1 MPIKNSE
8 KIIEDLSS
16 FFEKNETY
24 TRKEFLEYAKEV
36 YDNNFKKTK
45 KVVDENA
52 EKKPLNAYQLFMKEQ
67 RVILKKRENEKND
80 GSEKMK
86 STEIFKEIAGM
97 WKLQKSRIEAK
108 PDENK
113 LEKIDEETKEE
124 EKLKI
129 SNDEEPKEEE
139 KLKISNDEE
148 PKEEEK
154 LKISNDEEQ
163 NEAKLIEK
171 KSKKVSKETGEKP
184 KKKNGKWVNI

>member
-8 KIIEDLSS
+8 KIIEDLST

-36 YDNNFKKTK
+36 YDNNFKKMK

-67 RVILKKRENEKND
+67 RVIIKKRENEKSD

-108 PDENK
+108 ADDKVDDKK
-113 LEKIDEETKEE
+113 LEKIDEE
-124 EKLKI
+124 
-129 SNDEEPKEEE
+129 PKE
-139 KLKISNDEE
+139 
-148 PKEEEK
+148 

-163 NEAKLIEK
+163 NEAKVIEK
-171 KSKKVSKETGEKP
+171 KLKKGSKEVKENGEKP
-184 KKKNGKWVNI
+184 KKKEGKWTNI

>member
-113 LEKIDEETKEE
+113 LEKIDEEPKEE

>member
-113 LEKIDEETKEE
+113 LEKIDEE
-124 EKLKI
+124 
-129 SNDEEPKEEE
+129 
-139 KLKISNDEE
+139 

>member
-67 RVILKKRENEKND
+67 RVILKKRENEKTD

-113 LEKIDEETKEE
+113 LEKIDEE
-124 EKLKI
+124 
-129 SNDEEPKEEE
+129 
-139 KLKISNDEE
+139 

-171 KSKKVSKETGEKP
+171 KSKKVSKETKEAKEDREKP
-184 KKKNGKWVNI
+184 KKKNGNWVNI

>member
-8 KIIEDLSS
+8 KIIEDFSA
-16 FFEKNETY
+16 FFEKNDTY

-45 KVVDENA
+45 KIVDENA

-67 RVILKKRENEKND
+67 RVIIKKRENEKSD

-108 PDENK
+108 ALEAKADEKIDDKK
-113 LEKIDEETKEE
+113 LEKIDEE
-124 EKLKI
+124 
-129 SNDEEPKEEE
+129 PKE
-139 KLKISNDEE
+139 
-148 PKEEEK
+148 

-163 NEAKLIEK
+163 NEAKVIEN
-171 KSKKVSKETGEKP
+171 KSKKSSKEAKDAKENGDKP
-184 KKKNGKWVNI
+184 KRKSGKWTNV

>member
-8 KIIEDLSS
+8 KIIDDLSS

-113 LEKIDEETKEE
+113 LEKIDEE
-124 EKLKI
+124 
-129 SNDEEPKEEE
+129 PKEEE
-139 KLKISNDEE
+139 KLKISND
-148 PKEEEK
+148 K
-154 LKISNDEEQ
+154 EQ

-171 KSKKVSKETGEKP
+171 KSKKVSKEAKEDGEKP